1 MLETIDLDAI
11 ESKGYAFQIETTYR
25 TIKAGLR
32 VVEVPIVFTD
42 REVGGSKM
50 SKAIV
55 LEAVWRSALRLAR
68 RMKP

>member
-1 MLETIDLDAI
+1 MLPASRAGDDRLDAI

-55 LEAVWRSALRLAR
+55 LEAV
-68 RMKP
+68 